1 MVIKKKNVIHAI
13 ILIFITWC
21 GNIIYYVNTE
31 IDKPL
36 FLKNYKEV
44 SDNGMFQLYNIDNSY
59 KSNEMLYVIFPEI
72 QSKPAYITNNEN
84 FSNNHYR
91 LNNFNIDLR
100 NIKTQNNEMLYD
112 ELKDKSFVIT
122 KMIYGDIYG
131 EEHEVDLGEIHL
143 LKRKEEK
150 KHQYDLYKR
159 VGTQSTSDKKRGVL
173 FRAWDNISID
183 KVESNFYDQI
193 KNKFEI
199 SINNV
204 PLDEIKVPLK
214 INRYDDIYVE
224 STDNTNETHDYSF
237 EIKLNIS
244 DPEGSMDCIK
254 FNVGNQILYKDK
266 ILSSKF
272 IKQLKNE
279 GV

>member
-1 MVIKKKNVIHAI
+1 MVIKKKIIISAI
-13 ILIFITWC
+13 ILIFIMWC

-44 SDNGMFQLYNIDNSY
+44 SDNGMFQLYNIDNNY
-59 KSNEMLYVIFPEI
+59 KSNEILYVIFPEI
-72 QSKPAYITNNEN
+72 QSKPAYITNNEK

-100 NIKTQNNEMLYD
+100 NIKTQSNEMLYD

-131 EEHEVDLGEIHL
+131 EEHKVDLGEIHL

-159 VGTQSTSDKKRGVL
+159 VGIQSTSDKKRGVL

-183 KVESNFYDQI
+183 KVESSFYDQI

-199 SINNV
+199 SINN
-204 PLDEIKVPLK
+204 VPLK

-224 STDNTNETHDYSF
+224 STDNTNETNDYSF
-237 EIKLNIS
+237 ELKLNIS